1 MSNDGLIIEY
11 MDLSHIHVPCKKQKQ
26 RKFCERK
33 TKKNQK
39 KPRLVKYFFTLNVCK
54 SSELFP
60 LKIQGFVSEK
70 ANFREWY

>member
-1 MSNDGLIIEY
+1 MYLVKNKNKENF
-11 MDLSHIHVPCKKQKQ
+11 VKEKP
-26 RKFCERK
+26 
-33 TKKNQK
+33 KKNQK
-39 KPRLVKYFFTLNVCK
+39 TPKLVKYFFTLNVCK